1 MNYQAGVAS
10 HLEKARRELLD
21 LTTRNR
27 LLSVPR
33 KSKTA
38 KLVEVQD
45 ELSAEVFRLLVRD
58 GKNFTFLAGNE
69 TNIDADGQDND
80 DPDFAPLPQPGDDE
94 ADARGVAKRHSDT
107 RLQTALTSKAL
118 QKRLLSMF
126 YDARTA
132 QEEMG
137 VNILFLAMGFLRW
150 YEDDKTETERWAPLL
165 LVPVSLERQSAADRF
180 KLKAL
185 PEDIAENL
193 SLAAK
198 LDAEF
203 GLQLPAMP
211 EQDDFDLLSYF
222 TSVSQAVSG
231 MSRWEVCPNDMV
243 LGFFSFSKL
252 LMFRDLDAGNWPEGH
267 KIDLN
272 DTVAGLLRDGF
283 RNEENLIGEDEKIDP
298 HIPPAQMIHVV
309 DADSSQSLVV
319 EEVRRGRH
327 LVVQG
332 PPGTGKSQTIAN
344 LVATAVASGK
354 TVLFVAEKMAALDV
368 VKRRLEAIGLDAP
381 LLELHSHKA
390 NKRDLLAELKRTKDL
405 GKPICAAHPAGVID
419 NLTALR
425 DRLNSHAELMMLTH
439 QPSGLSAYRVV
450 GHLVRLRDQGVPP
463 PDFTLVRPES
473 WSQSNKIAREGLL
486 KELVERLPE
495 IGRPADHPWRGV
507 QRDAILAFDVER
519 LIPRISALHDRF
531 VEAEAARS
539 RLASAIGIEAPDS
552 FEGCAHLL
560 RLADALAGSPDMDPE
575 AIIHPNWQHRR
586 EDIDDLLKAGTI
598 HAELHHKFSTV
609 VTDAAWTTDLTQTRQ
624 HLAAHGQSMLRF
636 LSSPY
641 RAALATFR
649 SVLSS
654 VDPKDHHRRLEI
666 VDGVIKAQGAA
677 KILDRDDSLGRD
689 SFGQKWRRDRSDW
702 NSLQGLLDWVRDVES
717 KNLREDL
724 RSLRSRIAE
733 PRLLA
738 ELAQALRQS
747 LAGLPEELAAL
758 VADLQL
764 NLPEAFGI
772 TGIDALAFVAVIAR
786 LSLWGQRGEDLQRW
800 IAFRRKLEEAKANG
814 LTALIERLIDGRL
827 SGDAVPHFER
837 AYYEALLRVMAASH
851 PDLARFDGDS
861 QGQLVTDFRT
871 ADRARIELARLEVLE
886 THHRGLPSGNSGIG
900 ALGTLNGEFAKKRAH
915 LPIRKLMEKAGSAI
929 QAIKPVFMM
938 SPLSV
943 AQFLPPGAV
952 TFDLLL
958 VDEASQIMPVDA
970 LGAIART
977 RQIVVVGDSR
987 QLPPTN
993 FFARTLGDIEEEE
1006 DGDDALDARN
1016 VESILDLCLA
1026 KGLPQRMLRWHYRSK
1041 HQSLIAVS
1049 NREFY
1054 DNKLFIVPSP
1064 YTAMAGMGLKF
1075 NHLPDAIY
1083 DKGNTRVNAV
1093 EAKAVAEAVLRHAQ
1107 NHPELTLGVGTFS
1120 QAQKDAI
1127 LNELELLRRLYPETE
1142 EFFNKG
1148 GAEPFFVKNL
1158 ENIQGDERDVIFISV
1173 GYGRAKN
1180 GPAPSSF
1187 GPLSRD
1193 GGERRLNVLIS
1204 RAKRRCEVFSS
1215 ITDEDIDLDRA
1226 RSRGAAALKF
1236 FLHFARTGRIE
1247 MAQTTER
1254 EMDSVFEEQ
1263 VAQAIQAHGWHVVPQ
1278 VGQSG
1283 FFIDLAIAD
1292 PDNPG
1297 RYILGIEC
1305 DGATYHSSRS
1315 ARDRDRL
1322 RQAVLEDHG
1331 WIIHRIWSTE
1341 WFNKPDAELRKVLA
1355 AIEAAKQTLDANDDL
1370 VQPAPAQAVPLRLV
1384 TWERDE
1390 PEPLGLA
1397 EDALGAAFYK
1407 EAVIAVPLKT
1417 EMHQLPVASMAQLAE
1432 SVVAIEGPIHC
1443 DEITTRL
1450 RSLWGLQR
1458 AGSRIQQAVLDA
1470 LHRAVVNK
1478 RLVADGC
1485 FYSLPGQEVTVRDRS
1500 QANSPSLRKPEM
1512 LPPSELKVAA
1522 IMVVEASFGASREET
1537 IIGVARLL
1545 GFKATSGQLKAIID
1559 KAIDDLVRQKT
1570 LSETDGVL
1578 SVATG

>member
-1 MNYQAGVAS
+1 MNFQTGVAS
-10 HLEKARRELLD
+10 HLERARRELLD

-27 LLSVPR
+27 LLNVPR

-38 KLVEVQD
+38 KLVDVQD
-45 ELSAEVFRLLVRD
+45 ELSSEVFRLLVRE
-58 GKNFTFLAGNE
+58 GKNFTFLSGNE
-69 TNIDADGQDND
+69 SEIDADSADYD

-94 ADARGVAKRHSDT
+94 ADARGIAKRHSDT

-150 YEDDKTETERWAPLL
+150 YEDEKTETERWAPLL

-180 KLKAL
+180 KLKVL
-185 PEDIAENL
+185 PEDVAENL

-203 GLQLPAMP
+203 GLKLPP
-211 EQDDFDLLSYF
+211 LPDQDDLDLETYF
-222 TSVSQAVSG
+222 SAIAQSVAG
-231 MSRWEVCPNDMV
+231 MSRWEVLPNDMV

-252 LMFRDLDAGNWPEGH
+252 LMFRDLDAANWPDGS

-272 DTVAGLLRDGF
+272 ATVAGLLRDGF
-283 RNEENLIGEDEKIDP
+283 DGVEDLIGEDEKIDP
-298 HIPPAQMIHVV
+298 HIPPSQMVHVV
-309 DADSSQSLVV
+309 DADSSQSLVI

-390 NKRDLLAELKRTKDL
+390 NKREVLAELKRTKDL
-405 GKPICAAHPAGVID
+405 GRPVCAAHPAGVID
-419 NLTALR
+419 NLTAYR
-425 DRLNSHAELMMLTH
+425 DQLNAHAELMMVKH
-439 QPSGLSAYRVV
+439 QPSGLSAYQVV
-450 GHLVRLRDQGVPP
+450 GHLVRLRDEGVPP
-463 PDFTLVRPES
+463 PDFTLVKPET
-473 WSQSNKIAREGLL
+473 WTRNDKVAREGLV

-507 QRDAILAFDVER
+507 QRDAILAFDVDR
-519 LIPRISALHDRF
+519 LIPRIAALHDRLS
-531 VEAEAARS
+531 EAEAARN
-539 RLASAIGIEAPDS
+539 RLATAVGTEVPDS
-552 FEGCAHLL
+552 FEGCSHLIH
-560 RLADALAGSPDMDPE
+560 LAEALAGSPEMDSD
-575 AIIHPNWQHRR
+575 AITHPNWRHRL
-586 EDIDDLLKAGTI
+586 EDIDDLLKAGVT
-598 HAELHHKFSTV
+598 HAELYHKFSPV
-609 VTDAAWTTDLTQTRQ
+609 LAEVAWTIDLTQTRQ
-624 HLAAHGQSMLRF
+624 HLAAHGESLLRF
-636 LSSPY
+636 LSSNY
-641 RAALATFR
+641 RGAIATFR
-649 SVLSS
+649 SILSGS
-654 VDPKDHHRRLEI
+654 DPKDHRRRLEI

-677 KILDRDDSLGRD
+677 KILERDDPLGRE
-689 SFGQKWRRDRSDW
+689 SFGQKWRRERSDW
-702 NSLQGLLDWVRDVES
+702 AGLQSLLGWVKEVET
-717 KNLREDL
+717 KGFHEDL
-724 RSLRSRIAE
+724 RGLRSRIAE
-733 PRLLA
+733 PRTVA
-738 ELAQALRQS
+738 ELAQELRRS

-758 VADLQL
+758 ISELQL
-764 NLPEAFGI
+764 DLPEAFGVS
-772 TGIDALAFVAVIAR
+772 GLGDLAFVSVIAR
-786 LSLWGQRGEDLQRW
+786 LSVWRDSREDLQRW
-800 IAFRRKLEEAKANG
+800 IAFRRKLDEAKATG
-814 LTALIERLIDGRL
+814 LNALIERLIDGRL
-827 SGDAVPHFER
+827 SGDVVPHFER
-837 AYYEALLRVMAASH
+837 AYYEAILRALAASY

-861 QGQLVTDFRT
+861 HSQRVMDFRA

-886 THHRGLPSGNSGIG
+886 AHHRSLPSGNSGIG
-900 ALGTLNGEFAKKRAH
+900 ALGILNGEFAKKRAH
-915 LPIRKLMEKAGSAI
+915 LPIRKLMEKAGPAI

-943 AQFLPPGAV
+943 AQFLPPGAL

-958 VDEASQIMPVDA
+958 MDEASQIMPVDA
-970 LGAIART
+970 LGAVARA

-993 FFARTLGDIEEEE
+993 FFARTLGDVEEE
-1006 DGDDALDARN
+1006 DEDDDALDARN

-1083 DKGNTRVNAV
+1083 DKGNTRVNAM
-1093 EAKAVAEAVLRHAQ
+1093 EAKAVAEAVVRHAKSQ
-1107 NHPELTLGVGTFS
+1107 PELSLGVGTFS

-1173 GYGRAKN
+1173 GYGRPKN

-1215 ITDEDIDLDRA
+1215 ITDEDIDLERA

-1247 MAQTTER
+1247 MAQATDR

-1292 PDNPG
+1292 PENPG

-1331 WIIHRIWSTE
+1331 WLIHRIWSTE
-1341 WFNKPDAELRKVLA
+1341 WFNKPDTELRKVLA

-1370 VQPAPAQAVPLRLV
+1370 VQPAPAQAVPLQIV

-1390 PEPLGLA
+1390 SQPMGLS
-1397 EDALGAAFYK
+1397 EDALTAAFYQ
-1407 EAVIAVPLKT
+1407 EADIAVPSKT
-1417 EMHQLPVASMAQLAE
+1417 EMHVLPVSSMAQLAE
-1432 SVVAIEGPIHC
+1432 AVVAVEGPIHS
-1443 DEITTRL
+1443 DEVTTRL

-1458 AGSRIQQAVLDA
+1458 AGNRIQQAVLDA
-1470 LHRAVVNK
+1470 LHRALVNK
-1478 RLVADGC
+1478 RLVVDGS
-1485 FYSLPGQEVTVRDRS
+1485 FYSLSGQEVIVRDRS

-1512 LPPSELKVAA
+1512 LPPAELKVAVQQ
-1522 IMVVEASFGASREET
+1522 VVEAAFGASRDET

-1545 GFKATSGQLKAIID
+1545 GFKATSSQLKALINQVID
-1559 KAIDDLVRQKT
+1559 ELVKAEKLTEVG
-1570 LSETDGVL
+1570 GVL
-1578 SVATG
+1578 SVPI